1 MYVCMYIYKCMYV
14 CMYVFVC
21 RPSRQHQRPQ
31 HMYVCIYINICM
43 YVYIC
48 MYVCMYVCIC
58 VQAFSTA
65 SAPSATASTL
75 AMLGS
80 TDRELEE
87 KVLVA
92 LGALV
97 TDAGLFFVFF
107 FFFFTANSRRRLL
120 VALGALVKDADILNI
135 ALGEPKNGAVLRTEN
150 SRRRLLSH
158 LGRWSRT

>member
-1 MYVCMYIYKCMYV
+1 
-14 CMYVFVC
+14 
-21 RPSRQHQRPQ
+21 
-31 HMYVCIYINICM
+31 
-43 YVYIC
+43 
-48 MYVCMYVCIC
+48 MYVCIC

-65 SAPSATASTL
+65 SAPSATASAL

-97 TDAGLFFVFF
+97 TDAGLFFVFFSFFFCELEEKAFGRTWGVGHGRRSVFFFF

>member
-1 MYVCMYIYKCMYV
+1 
-14 CMYVFVC
+14 
-21 RPSRQHQRPQ
+21 
-31 HMYVCIYINICM
+31 
-43 YVYIC
+43 

-65 SAPSATASTL
+65 SAPSAAASTL

-135 ALGEPKNGAVLRTEN
+135 ALGEPKNGAVLQPISADMRFQNQESGIGNPESGSVSGLFCYSAIQKRPGTATPD
-150 SRRRLLSH
+150 SRFLNPESH
-158 LGRWSRT
+158 VCGNGL